1 MVFRGNYQQINGG
14 LSEKPWA
21 NLAKPSMAVFQ
32 PTCYACYVAK
42 LVNRG
47 RLNGEC
53 FMDISAVGP
62 SRRGPGKVVKK
73 KLGAYNTEI

>member
-1 MVFRGNYQQINGG
+1 MFFTRNPEVFHGFPGKLLANGG

-21 NLAKPSMAVFQ
+21 NLAKPSKAVVQ
-32 PTCYACYVAK
+32 PTCYAAK

-53 FMDISAVGP
+53 FMDISAVGWVYIYI
-62 SRRGPGKVVKK
+62 S
-73 KLGAYNTEI
+73 